1 MMMLRPTLTKMMMMK
16 IRITIVLS
24 EDGVGL

>member
-1 MMMLRPTLTKMMMMK
+1 MMLRPTLTKMMMMMK